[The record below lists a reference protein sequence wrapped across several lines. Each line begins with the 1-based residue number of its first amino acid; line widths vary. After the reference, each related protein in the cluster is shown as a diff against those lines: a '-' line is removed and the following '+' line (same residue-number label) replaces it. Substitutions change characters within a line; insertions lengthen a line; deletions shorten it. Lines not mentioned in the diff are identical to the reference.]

1 MEKMISALK
10 EGDWELRVFP
20 RRTRHK
26 LYAPAQREIMSMMSI
41 MSKKTR
47 SSRTPATS
55 RFSGLIVTTRTV

>member
-41 MSKKTR
+41 MSKKH
-47 SSRTPATS
+47 
-55 RFSGLIVTTRTV
+55 TVFAHPRH